1 MGGVNELKKERNKN
15 NGKFTRIN
23 QKLKYV
29 TRRTVA

>member
-1 MGGVNELKKERNKN
+1 MGDVNELKKRKEQN

-23 QKLKYV
+23 QKLKYF

>member
-1 MGGVNELKKERNKN
+1 MGDVNELEKRKEQND
-15 NGKFTRIN
+15 GKFTRIN

>member
-1 MGGVNELKKERNKN
+1 MGDVNELERKEQND
-15 NGKFTRIN
+15 GKFTRIN